1 MEIVYLI
8 FIQLL
13 VSIGI
18 LEFLPGMLGILTGIF
33 FLILMGAILKERNTL
48 FYIIPIIFFLRVY
61 TGVSDKEITI
71 GKKIDVVT
79 RIFEGKGEILEIDG
93 KYTRLKE
100 YIIVSKIKDGKY
112 NIKGEVYNINEGY
125 KNFGKQ
131 YYIDIIENTEIEPNI
146 FEKNMKLLV
155 ESRSQSKS
163 YGEKNL
169 YKALIL
175 GEKENLFKETKKLFL
190 DTGLMH
196 LLAISGLHM
205 GIIVYILEKVFKGV
219 SISKRWKNIL
229 ILILISLY
237 FFSIR
242 ITPSVQRAYIMVFI
256 YLLGNIIYENP
267 SIKKSFSIAFI
278 ISLLINPLI
287 YKEPSFIMSY
297 WAVFCIILFQPIMRN
312 FKGGLNSYLVFTSY
326 IQLAMLPLS
335 YLIFGKIS
343 LISMVSSIILTPLGV
358 IYIFLAFIGLILP
371 ISPVSTLVYNILI
384 KGMEFFS

>member
-131 YYIDIIENTEIEPNI
+131 YYIDIIENNEIEPNI
-146 FEKNMKLLV
+146 FEKN
-155 ESRSQSKS
+155 
-163 YGEKNL
+163 
-169 YKALIL
+169 
-175 GEKENLFKETKKLFL
+175 
-190 DTGLMH
+190 
-196 LLAISGLHM
+196 
-205 GIIVYILEKVFKGV
+205 
-219 SISKRWKNIL
+219 
-229 ILILISLY
+229 
-237 FFSIR
+237 
-242 ITPSVQRAYIMVFI
+242 
-256 YLLGNIIYENP
+256 
-267 SIKKSFSIAFI
+267 
-278 ISLLINPLI
+278 
-287 YKEPSFIMSY
+287 
-297 WAVFCIILFQPIMRN
+297 
-312 FKGGLNSYLVFTSY
+312 
-326 IQLAMLPLS
+326 
-335 YLIFGKIS
+335 
-343 LISMVSSIILTPLGV
+343 
-358 IYIFLAFIGLILP
+358 
-371 ISPVSTLVYNILI
+371 
-384 KGMEFFS
+384 